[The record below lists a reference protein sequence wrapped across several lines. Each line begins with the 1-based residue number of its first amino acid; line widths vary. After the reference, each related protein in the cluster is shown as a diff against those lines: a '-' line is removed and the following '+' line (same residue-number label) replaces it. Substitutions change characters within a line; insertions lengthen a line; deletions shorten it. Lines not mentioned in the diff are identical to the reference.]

1 MSNLM
6 DETVKEIC
14 DSMLNNPNRW
24 LITTHT
30 LDDCV
35 SGVKYWIDPYNDES
49 ITQIWNGSS
58 RDTVFTKEQ
67 GKLIRNAFFEMRKY
81 KASEAQLKV
90 MESMKPKPL
99 YILYE
104 VDSQRKWWEFWK

>member
-24 LITTHT
+24 LITTYT
-30 LDDCV
+30 VDDCV
-35 SGVKYWIDPYNDES
+35 SGVKYWIASRNDYS

-58 RDTVFTKEQ
+58 RDTVFTEEQ
-67 GKLIRNAFFEMRKY
+67 GKLIGNAFFEMRKY

-90 MESMKPKPL
+90 MKSMEPKPS
-99 YILYE
+99 YTLYE
-104 VDSQRKWWEFWK
+104 VDSERKWWEFWK